1 MKSVRLFCLLF
12 CILMVGCATT
22 SPPLQT
28 NLCIYDYES
37 FRTTYHSEHK
47 YISKNERTFSHG
59 MDWHYYLERED
70 ESVFISYRHGI
81 TYSVTK
87 NGHFFDSTISSR
99 CRSDFYDNASEYIP
113 LYIPSPPDPTPGHS
127 LSEDL
132 NLKHETVCD
141 EQNRP
146 VLVSVYNVKDDEK
159 SLMRTEYYHYD
170 DRLQRV
176 TEETSVDADD
186 GSTDRIFYTYN
197 DAGELISRKSIYINK
212 DYYQEIKLDYALTLE
227 NLVKKYTR
235 SRGFIYYKK
244 VLSLIDIEVDYTY
257 QNDRVFSY
265 PELIKARTLFDK
277 SPHAWESSPRPKP
290 PEDLPLYNPDN
301 PPPYAELIENFSEYQ
316 LDPAYAEL
324 EPEDYPEYECN
335 SPMKHPDYAHPSRQF
350 WMSPTEVTQGE
361 FASRMGFNPSF
372 FSACGDNCPVENV
385 TWYQALAYANKAS
398 QDEGLEPCYVLKDC
412 TELSKSCADVSF
424 RGLDCRG
431 YRLPT
436 DEEWRYMAKKN
447 GNYGDGDIRSPA
459 YADRVE
465 LSAIE
470 AVHGTAWQRM
480 QEIAWGYEN
489 SSVEYEN
496 CRPIRRTYS
505 GFFIRPK
512 PPHAKQEIALD
523 GFGYYPDCI
532 GPHPVAQKQP
542 DANGIYDFYGNV
554 GEWVWDWYGHSRRS
568 GDSLGPEIGI
578 CKIFRGGTSHDKID
592 DSDQPF
598 YRPGCYLP
606 ERGGSVVGFRLVRT
620 IDGYIA
626 HDQNLP

>member
-1 MKSVRLFCLLF
+1 MKSVHLFCLLF
-12 CILMVGCATT
+12 YILMASCATT
-22 SPPLQT
+22 SNSQPH
-28 NLCIYDYES
+28 NVCSSEDES
-37 FRTTYHSEHK
+37 FQTTYYSNPKHFSENK
-47 YISKNERTFSHG
+47 RSFIHG
-59 MDWHYYLERED
+59 MDSDYVFRRKNEVIFMSVLDGLEYFTEKDGHEFASAIGDKCNLD
-70 ESVFISYRHGI
+70 EVEW
-81 TYSVTK
+81 
-87 NGHFFDSTISSR
+87 
-99 CRSDFYDNASEYIP
+99 EYIP
-113 LYIPSPPDPTPGHS
+113 RFILKPNLDLEDSDDWSPETPDV
-127 LSEDL
+127 
-132 NLKHETVCD
+132 ETICD
-141 EQNRP
+141 GQNRP
-146 VLVSVYNVKDDEK
+146 LIEYFYGVDDKGKRILERTKIYRYGNHPERVLETASFDTKDSALIRSV
-159 SLMRTEYYHYD
+159 
-170 DRLQRV
+170 
-176 TEETSVDADD
+176 
-186 GSTDRIFYTYN
+186 YTYN
-197 DAGELISRKSIYINK
+197 NNGDVLSEKSILNLFNN
-212 DYYQEIKLDYALTLE
+212 YYDSLFEHQYT
-227 NLVKKYTR
+227 NNHLVKGFTR
-235 SRGFIYYKK
+235 RDGFVQNRKIRY
-244 VLSLIDIEVDYTY
+244 VVDFEVDYTY

-324 EPEDYPEYECN
+324 EPEDYPGYECN
-335 SPMKHPDYAHPSRQF
+335 PPMEHPDYAHPSRQF